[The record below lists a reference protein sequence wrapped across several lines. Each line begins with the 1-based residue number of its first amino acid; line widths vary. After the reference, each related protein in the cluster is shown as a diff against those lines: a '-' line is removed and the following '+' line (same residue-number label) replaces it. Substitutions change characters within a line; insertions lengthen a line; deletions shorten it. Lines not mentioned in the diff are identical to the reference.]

1 MYKQSCF
8 ETPKFLNIP
17 LTELTKDE
25 WIPFFSNIRILGY
38 HGYLNIMDTLKI
50 WLLYKVAMA
59 FWINIH
65 GCQRY
70 TRHGHLCTY

>member
-38 HGYLNIMDTLKI
+38 HGYLNIMDT
-50 WLLYKVAMA
+50 
-59 FWINIH
+59 WIVGYH
-65 GCQRY
+65 GE
-70 TRHGHLCTY
+70 LDIMDS